1 MNVNDLLQLMVKRN
15 ISDIHFKA
23 GSPPMLRFN
32 GKLMAAE
39 SSPLTGEH
47 VEQMAY
53 SLMNEKQQKKFEK
66 DDELDLG
73 YEVEGVSRFRVN
85 LYRQK
90 GGIALS
96 LRVIPPSPKTFEE
109 LNLPNETMRK
119 LTSHNRG
126 LILIAGI
133 TGAGKTTTLNTMI
146 DFINSTRRSNI
157 ITIED
162 PVEFYHNDKMSTV
175 SQREVGTDTK
185 SFGQA
190 LKHVLRQDP
199 DVIVIGEMRDFET
212 VNAAIMG
219 GETGHLVIST
229 VHTIDAVHTVNRI
242 VDMYSPHQQAQ
253 IRMTLSQI
261 LRGIIAQRLIP
272 RVDQEGR
279 IPAIEIL
286 TVTPFVRKLIAEGKD
301 VGIYTA
307 MQQGTFYGMQS
318 FDQSLLNL
326 YKEGKISLE
335 EALDNATNPD
345 ELMLS
350 VRGIYTGVDENNN
363 QGKRER

>member
-1 MNVNDLLQLMVKRN
+1 MNVNDLLELMVKRS

-23 GSPPMLRFN
+23 GSPPLLRLN
-32 GKLMAAE
+32 GKLMVAE
-39 SSPLTGEH
+39 SSPLTS
-47 VEQMAY
+47 EQAEQLAY

-66 DDELDLG
+66 DDELDIS
-73 YEVEGVSRFRVN
+73 YEVEKVSRFRVN
-85 LYRQK
+85 IYRQK
-90 GGIALS
+90 GTIALS
-96 LRVIPPSPKTFEE
+96 LRVIPPFPKTFEE
-109 LNLPNETMRK
+109 LNLPTETMRK
-119 LTSHNRG
+119 LASNNRG

-133 TGAGKTTTLNTMI
+133 TGSGKTTTLNTMI
-146 DFINSTRRSNI
+146 DYINSTRKFNI

-175 SQREVGTDTK
+175 SQREVGNYTK
-185 SFGQA
+185 SFAQA

-199 DVIVIGEMRDFET
+199 DTIVIGEIRDFET
-212 VNAAIMG
+212 VNAAILG

-229 VHTIDAVHTVNRI
+229 IHTTDAVHTINRI

-261 LRGIIAQRLIP
+261 LRGIIALRLIP

-279 IPAIEIL
+279 IPAVEIL

-307 MQQGTFYGMQS
+307 MQQGNYYGMQT
-318 FDQSLLNL
+318 FDVSLLNL
-326 YKEGKISLE
+326 YKDGKISLE

-350 VRGIYTGVDENNN
+350 VRGIYTGIEDSDNA
-363 QGKRER
+363 GKKDK

>member
-1 MNVNDLLQLMVKRN
+1 MNVNDLLELMVKRN

-23 GSPPMLRFN
+23 GSPPLLRFN

-39 SSPLTGEH
+39 SSPLASEQ
-47 VEQMAY
+47 VEQLAY

-66 DDELDLG
+66 DDELDLS
-73 YEVEGVSRFRVN
+73 YEVEKVSRFRVN
-85 LYRQK
+85 IYRQK
-90 GGIALS
+90 GSIACS
-96 LRVIPPSPKTFEE
+96 LRVIPPSPKTFED
-109 LNLPNETMRK
+109 LNLPPETMRK
-119 LTSHNRG
+119 LASHNRG

-133 TGAGKTTTLNTMI
+133 TGAGKTTTLNTII
-146 DFINSTRRSNI
+146 DYINSTRRFNI

-162 PVEFYHNDKMSTV
+162 PVEFYHRDKMSTI
-175 SQREVGTDTK
+175 SQREVGMDTK
-185 SFGQA
+185 SFPQA

-199 DVIVIGEMRDFET
+199 DAIVIGEIRDFET
-212 VNAAIMG
+212 VNAAILG
-219 GETGHLVIST
+219 GETGHLVLST
-229 VHTIDAVHTVNRI
+229 IHTMDAVHTINRI

-272 RVDQEGR
+272 RIDQEGR
-279 IPAIEIL
+279 IPAVEIL

-307 MQQGTFYGMQS
+307 MQQGSFYGMQT
-318 FDQSLLNL
+318 FDESLLAL
-326 YKEGKISLE
+326 YKEGKITLE
-335 EALDNATNPD
+335 DALDSATNPD

-350 VRGIYTGVDENNN
+350 VRGIYTGIED
-363 QGKRER
+363 GKKDK